1 MPKLIWPRRMLLRA
15 TEWLESAMRWH
26 PDYDRNDPE
35 WNELQNEVTALK
47 RDLRQKGGQDG
58 RDHQ

>member
-1 MPKLIWPRRMLLRA
+1 MSYRILLRI
-15 TEWLESAMRWH
+15 TEWLERVMHRS
-26 PDYDRNDPE
+26 PSYSRNDPE